1 MMADNYF
8 DDLEE
13 ELYNFADSMPNL
25 ELTEDDINAV
35 IEANGGGNSLTSS
48 TDSSLCGS
56 GSSTP
61 LQSSNSE
68 VPGVVVDSTASSN
81 CDQLLAQQEAQ
92 FMLSPFTE
100 SGLGTDT
107 DAFSTSS
114 ASVISSEDN
123 FANNNNKNSNTTQ
136 INRSSSSTC
145 NSKSKCS
152 KSSAS
157 PPSSASSS
165 PSSRRRN
172 LSACTSSQSSGN
184 SSSTRRKRRFSSRSS
199 VNSSDSM
206 GSEDESSASEA
217 ASSRCSSPDPHNL
230 GLLMFHVGHSSS
242 SNKKTKKNNIKNT
255 IYQQQHQYLINKNRQ
270 PRKNVVNWSDQYM
283 GRISKKIP

>member
-1 MMADNYF
+1 MADNYF

-68 VPGVVVDSTASSN
+68 VPGVVDSTASSN

-157 PPSSASSS
+157 PPSSASS
-165 PSSRRRN
+165 SSRRRN